1 MHALDFTGEEHLQTA
16 GAAFHVDDLNL
27 QAFFGVEAASLRHPH
42 RKYGYDRRRDAD
54 LERDRVGGVGARC
67 GQAESE
73 PGCHDAKCAKP
84 HDILHSCLHS
94 CRRLHE
100 TGMNSS
106 CTAIEPIF
114 VHSRETGIPG
124 PRTWPKNWVP
134 ASA

>member
-67 GQAESE
+67 RQAESE
-73 PGCHDAKCAKP
+73 PGRHDAKCAKP
-84 HDILHSCLHS
+84 HDILLI
-94 CRRLHE
+94 E
-100 TGMNSS
+100 TSFLSS
-106 CTAIEPIF
+106 SATIERYRTR
-114 VHSRETGIPG
+114 HQ
-124 PRTWPKNWVP
+124 PRF
-134 ASA
+134 